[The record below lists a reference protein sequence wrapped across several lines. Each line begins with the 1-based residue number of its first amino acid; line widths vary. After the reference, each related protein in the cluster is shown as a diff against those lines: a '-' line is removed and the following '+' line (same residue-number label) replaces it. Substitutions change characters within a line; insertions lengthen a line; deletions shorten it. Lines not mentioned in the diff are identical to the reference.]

1 MKLTHRRQFLHL
13 AAGAAVLMLPV
24 AAAPGQAQEWPA
36 RPITMVI
43 PTAAGGGADILG
55 RILAGRLS
63 EILGKPVIA
72 ENVGNA
78 VASTNRVA
86 KGPPDGNLFHF
97 GNTAHYAYH
106 PTLYKTPVYNPR
118 TEFAP
123 VALLVEQPFL
133 LVARND
139 MPVSNLRE
147 FMYFAKMNQDKMQFG
162 SGAGTGSG
170 NHIVCEMAN
179 AAMGVKVTH
188 VPYRDIGPLTQDM
201 ITGRIDYQCPLPA
214 TMIPLIQANR
224 VKGIATLGKQ
234 RLASLP
240 NLPTAHEQ
248 GLTDFDGSVWW
259 GFFFPKGTP
268 DAIVRKLN
276 QAAAATLDTPSV
288 QERLAALA
296 ANVVASE
303 RRSPEYLQKFVSS
316 EIERWAVPIK
326 ATGASVD

>member
-1 MKLTHRRQFLHL
+1 
-13 AAGAAVLMLPV
+13 
-24 AAAPGQAQEWPA
+24 
-36 RPITMVI
+36 
-43 PTAAGGGADILG
+43 
-55 RILAGRLS
+55 
-63 EILGKPVIA
+63 
-72 ENVGNA
+72 
-78 VASTNRVA
+78 
-86 KGPPDGNLFHF
+86 
-97 GNTAHYAYH
+97 
-106 PTLYKTPVYNPR
+106 
-118 TEFAP
+118 
-123 VALLVEQPFL
+123 
-133 LVARND
+133 
-139 MPVSNLRE
+139 
-147 FMYFAKMNQDKMQFG
+147 
-162 SGAGTGSG
+162 
-170 NHIVCEMAN
+170 
-179 AAMGVKVTH
+179 MGVKVTH

-214 TMIPLIQANR
+214 TMIPLIRANR

-303 RRSPEYLQKFVSS
+303 RRSPEYLQKFLAS